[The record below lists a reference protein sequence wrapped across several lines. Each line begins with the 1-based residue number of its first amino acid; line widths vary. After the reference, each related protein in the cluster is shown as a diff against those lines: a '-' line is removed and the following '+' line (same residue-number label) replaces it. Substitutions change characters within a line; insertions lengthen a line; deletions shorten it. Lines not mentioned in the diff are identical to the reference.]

1 MLVEKAT
8 AEFTD
13 VTFENNYANAGRSQG
28 GAVGLFYA
36 QARFTRCLFSANE
49 AVRRM
54 PTAPYHIRLPACRAP
69 SQALLRGKP
78 ELVGVG
84 TNPSRSVTSSSVYF
98 TFFGNQNS
106 QTPHLHT
113 AHIFTA
119 VTFVGNIILP

>member
-1 MLVEKAT
+1 MGGAVLVEKAT

-54 PTAPYHIRLPACRAP
+54 PTPRRHITYGCPPAGRHHKHYCGENRSLWVLALTPLEASPPVPYTLP
-69 SQALLRGKP
+69 S
-78 ELVGVG
+78 
-84 TNPSRSVTSSSVYF
+84 SVTKTVKLHIC
-98 TFFGNQNS
+98 T
-106 QTPHLHT
+106 LHT
-113 AHIFTA
+113 FS
-119 VTFVGNIILP
+119 LRSRL